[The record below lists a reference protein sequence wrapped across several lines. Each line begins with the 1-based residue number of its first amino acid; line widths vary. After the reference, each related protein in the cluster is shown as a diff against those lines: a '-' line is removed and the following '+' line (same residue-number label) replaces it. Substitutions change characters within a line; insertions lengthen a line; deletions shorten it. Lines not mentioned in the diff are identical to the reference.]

1 MPHTAPSPDSSEIF
15 AFLPMYDWP
24 EVRTQTDRLWSLLR
38 QALADLGLG
47 APRQL
52 ERGRELMDGWQD
64 PSLLLGQTCG
74 LPLVRHLLDR
84 VCVLGSPDYGLPDCP
99 PGHYCSVV
107 VVREG
112 DPAASLAELRGRRL
126 AYNHPGSQ
134 SGEGALRHVLA
145 PIAEGKSFFSSVMET
160 GSHRAALKAVAAGE
174 ADAATLDAMSY
185 RLAQA
190 HEPAA
195 RSVRVLLATPP
206 TPGLPMITA
215 RGNRDKVPMLRQAVA
230 EAIAAAPQD
239 LRTALSLHGFAA
251 FDADDYKVIAERD
264 RHAVALGYPVL
275 A

>member
-1 MPHTAPSPDSSEIF
+1 MPRIPFPDSSAPF

-24 EVRTQTDRLWSLLR
+24 EVRAQTDRLWSLLR
-38 QALADLGLG
+38 EALADLGFD
-47 APRQL
+47 APARL
-52 ERGRELMDGWQD
+52 ERGRELMDGWRD
-64 PSLLLGQTCG
+64 PSLLIGQTCG
-74 LPLVRHLLDR
+74 LPLVRHLMDS

-112 DPAASLAELRGRRL
+112 DTAASLDDLRGRRF

-134 SGEGALRHVLA
+134 SGEGALRHLLA
-145 PIAEGKSFFSSVMET
+145 PVAGGRAVFSSVTES

-215 RGNRDKVPMLRQAVA
+215 RGNRDKVPLLRRAVA
-230 EAIAAAPQD
+230 AAIAAAPQD

-251 FDADDYKVIAERD
+251 FAAEDYRIIAERD
-264 RHAVALGYPVL
+264 RRAAALGYPVL

>member
-1 MPHTAPSPDSSEIF
+1 MPHTTPSPDSSEIF

-24 EVRTQTDRLWSLLR
+24 EVRTQTDRLWSLLC
-38 QALADLGLG
+38 QAFADLGLG
-47 APRQL
+47 APQQL

-107 VVREG
+107 VVREE

-145 PIAEGKSFFSSVMET
+145 PIAEGKAFFSSVMET

-215 RGNRDKVPMLRQAVA
+215 RGNRDKVPMLRQAA
-230 EAIAAAPQD
+230 AAAIAAAPQD

-264 RHAVALGYPVL
+264 RHAAALGYPVL

>member
-1 MPHTAPSPDSSEIF
+1 MPHTTPFPDSSETF

-38 QALADLGLG
+38 QALGDLGLG
-47 APRQL
+47 APQQL

-107 VVREG
+107 VVREE

-145 PIAEGKSFFSSVMET
+145 PIAEGKAFFSSVMET

-230 EAIAAAPQD
+230 AAIAAAPQD